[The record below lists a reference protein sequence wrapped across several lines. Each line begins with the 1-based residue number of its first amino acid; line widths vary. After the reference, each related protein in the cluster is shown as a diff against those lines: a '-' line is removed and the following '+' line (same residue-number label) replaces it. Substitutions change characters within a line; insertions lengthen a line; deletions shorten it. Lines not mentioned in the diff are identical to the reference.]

1 MRQQYE
7 RNSWRVARHYLS
19 GNEKLTDTARL
30 LITDF
35 EIIPFETE
43 RIIYRSVLDIARP
56 ERRIIFRVREH
67 FFPLKRN
74 DFQSKVEGKSVS
86 PT

>member
-1 MRQQYE
+1 MRRQCE

-43 RIIYRSVLDIARP
+43 RIIYRSVLAIVRPQISP
-56 ERRIIFRVREH
+56 ERGEFWKY
-67 FFPLKRN
+67 F
-74 DFQSKVEGKSVS
+74 
-86 PT
+86 

>member
-56 ERRIIFRVREH
+56 ERRIIFSR
-67 FFPLKRN
+67 
-74 DFQSKVEGKSVS
+74 S
-86 PT
+86 

>member
-1 MRQQYE
+1 MRRQCE

-43 RIIYRSVLDIARP
+43 RIIYRSVLHIVRPQISP
-56 ERRIIFRVREH
+56 ERGEFWKY
-67 FFPLKRN
+67 F
-74 DFQSKVEGKSVS
+74 
-86 PT
+86 